1 MQKQHHRTPYF
12 MKEPASQ
19 TNSEAKFLGPARSL
33 GFLNLDRT
41 GRSDQKGLSYRLQT
55 SLRHIRN
62 RRRACCSA
70 STLAFNSETFGPLAT
85 FGALGSSVR
94 EADLGDFFAVPSDK
108 TDRAA
113 SIKRSKNKDLSSA
126 DGSLTW

>member
-1 MQKQHHRTPYF
+1 MQLMTKPRNAVISINEIYQ
-12 MKEPASQ
+12 SIW
-19 TNSEAKFLGPARSL
+19 SGLGVER
-33 GFLNLDRT
+33 
-41 GRSDQKGLSYRLQT
+41 KGLSYRLQT